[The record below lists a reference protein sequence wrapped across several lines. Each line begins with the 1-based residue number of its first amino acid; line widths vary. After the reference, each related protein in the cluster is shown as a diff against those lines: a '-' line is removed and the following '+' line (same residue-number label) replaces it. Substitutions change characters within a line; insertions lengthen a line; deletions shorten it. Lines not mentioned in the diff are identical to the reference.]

1 MFQGCFLIWN
11 TKAHEERLLKKHNH
25 TPLLLRKSIKS
36 CLVRNFTAGD
46 CEWLEFLDED
56 AEDVDGPEDEEGS
69 DEVDGKEAGGSGLK
83 VDGAV
88 EVDGAG
94 GVDGVE
100 ELEATGEEE
109 ADVAGRWEGLGEAA
123 AVSALPLALD
133 SPVVRLSLLSTMG
146 RGTREWRLLR
156 PRSVRRKLWYLER
169 KRSEKYHQKIRSGM
183 VALIYL
189 SRIAAAVIKQGFC
202 EDSRKHQFS

>member
-1 MFQGCFLIWN
+1 MFLYLSKLIFTRFPYVLRQFYTWRLKLRSFKELQNYTFSYVLGLFSDIKHKN
-11 TKAHEERLLKKHNH
+11 THTKKTIH

-83 VDGAV
+83 VEGAV

-94 GVDGVE
+94 GADGVE

-109 ADVAGRWEGLGEAA
+109 ADVAGR
-123 AVSALPLALD
+123 
-133 SPVVRLSLLSTMG
+133 
-146 RGTREWRLLR
+146 
-156 PRSVRRKLWYLER
+156 
-169 KRSEKYHQKIRSGM
+169 
-183 VALIYL
+183 
-189 SRIAAAVIKQGFC
+189 
-202 EDSRKHQFS
+202 